1 MAVPTSMFRPGSHT
15 RDAARMS
22 NALCRKRTAGK
33 DCGAVTAEFAMIMP
47 AIVLVILMVI
57 GVGTLGLAHLRS
69 YEAARAGAREAAR
82 GEPTAEVR
90 RSAESKAGPG
100 SAVTIG
106 KDGEYTV
113 VTVTVP
119 TPKTMRKLIP
129 RVQAVQRARTES
141 SAQSGD
147 AQ

>member
-1 MAVPTSMFRPGSHT
+1 MFRAGSGAP
-15 RDAARMS
+15 DAARMS
-22 NALCRKRTAGK
+22 NAPRRARTAGK

-57 GVGTLGLAHLRS
+57 GVGTLGLAQLRS

-90 RSAESKAGPG
+90 RTAESKAGPG

-141 SAQSGD
+141 STPSGEAQ
-147 AQ
+147 